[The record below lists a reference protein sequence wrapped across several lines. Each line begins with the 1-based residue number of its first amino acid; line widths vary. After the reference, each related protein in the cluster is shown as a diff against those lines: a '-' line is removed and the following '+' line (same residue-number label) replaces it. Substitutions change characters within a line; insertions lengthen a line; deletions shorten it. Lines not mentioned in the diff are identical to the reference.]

1 MSRGGR
7 LEGKVCI
14 ITGTGGSMGRAS
26 ALAFAS
32 EGAKIVGCD
41 TNSEAAQ
48 ETVSAVH
55 DIGGEMVSLHPCD
68 LTRKEH
74 CHDLV
79 QLAIETFGRVDVLFN
94 NAAMAYFGWVDE
106 ISDDDWYKT
115 INYELHLVFQM
126 TRAAWP
132 ELIKQAG
139 SIINTASVSAWSTYR
154 VLPGIAH
161 SAAKGAIVSMT
172 RQLALEGRSHGL
184 RANTIS
190 PGLIETNQTRPLLAD
205 PAWSEAML
213 GKIMLGRLGQP
224 HEVAAAAVFLASD
237 ESSFITGT
245 DIRIDGGTTAW

>member
-1 MSRGGR
+1 
-7 LEGKVCI
+7 
-14 ITGTGGSMGRAS
+14 
-26 ALAFAS
+26 
-32 EGAKIVGCD
+32 VGCD
-41 TNSEAAQ
+41 TFAETAQ
-48 ETVSAVH
+48 ETVDAVH
-55 DIGGEMVSLHPCD
+55 DIGGEMISMHPCD

-74 CHDLV
+74 CQDLV
-79 QLAIETFGRVDVLFN
+79 HLAVETYGKVDVLFN
-94 NAAMAYFGWVDE
+94 NAAMAYFGWIDE
-106 ISDDDWYKT
+106 ISDNDWYKT
-115 INYELHLVFQM
+115 IDHELHLVFEM

-139 SIINTASVSAWSTYR
+139 AIVNTASVSAWSTYR

-190 PGLIETNQTRPLLAD
+190 PGLIETNQTRPLLSD
-205 PAWSEAML
+205 SGWSEAML
-213 GKIMLGRLGQP
+213 GKIMLGRMGRP
-224 HEVAAAAVFLASD
+224 DEVAAAALFLASD